1 MTASSVLKKVKEA
14 YPNVFEELSKPKLK
28 LVEKAIL
35 YASKL
40 SSTDELLSESEH
52 KALLKKMTGTET
64 LKPAQKLK
72 AYRLREGLS
81 QAELARRC
89 GIPQANLSAMEASK
103 RPIGVQTAKKLAKA
117 LRCDYRQLV

>member
-1 MTASSVLKKVKEA
+1 MTAASVLKKVKAA
-14 YPNVFEELSKPKLK
+14 YPDIFEELSKPKLK

-40 SSTDELLSESEH
+40 SGADELLSESEH
-52 KALLKKMTGTET
+52 QNLLKGMTGTAA

-81 QAELARRC
+81 QVELARRC
-89 GIPQANLSAMEASK
+89 GIPQANLSTMEAGK